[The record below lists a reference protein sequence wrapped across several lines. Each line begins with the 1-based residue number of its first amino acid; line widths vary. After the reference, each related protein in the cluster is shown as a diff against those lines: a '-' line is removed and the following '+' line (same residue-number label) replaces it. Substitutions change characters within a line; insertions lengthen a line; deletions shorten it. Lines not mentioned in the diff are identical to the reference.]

1 MNDDASSST
10 ASASRTA
17 DEGDPSASTGQRPQD
32 QENHDDPGGKGHHA
46 RMVEEFRRRFWVS
59 LLLTIPILAL
69 SPLIQSVLG
78 SEELLQFPGDLF
90 VLWGVSSVVFV
101 YGGWPF
107 LKGIYE
113 ELGEGQPGMMTLIAV
128 AITVAYVYSSA
139 VVFGL
144 SGSIFFW
151 ELATLIDVM
160 LVGHWIEMR
169 SVMGA
174 SKALEELAKLMPQT
188 AHRLT
193 ESGDLEEVPLDQLR
207 HGDRVLIRPGEKIP
221 ADGTV
226 VEGSSSVNEAMLT
239 GESVPV
245 PKEEGAEVIGGSI
258 NGEGALTVEVQ
269 KTGEEGYLSQVI
281 DMVQEAQE
289 TKSKTQDLANRA
301 AVWLTG
307 IALGGGA
314 ITLFAWSVVMEAD
327 FAFALERTVT
337 VMVITCP
344 HALGL
349 AVPLVV
355 AVSTALSAQN
365 GLLIRDR
372 TAFETARTLQ
382 AVIFDKTGTLT
393 EGRFGV
399 TDTICFADLSDRD
412 LLHYAAG
419 VESRSEHPI
428 ARGIVDAVD
437 DAPAVEGF
445 NAITG
450 KGAEGV
456 VDGRDVKVV
465 SPGYLREH
473 GYEMTDARYEAL
485 SGQGKTVVF
494 VLIDEEL
501 AGAVALAD
509 VIRAESKEA
518 VATLREK
525 GLQVMMLTGDNR
537 QVAEWVADELDLD
550 DYFAE
555 VLPDEKADKVQ
566 EVQGRGLTTAMVGDG
581 VNDAPAL
588 ATADVGIAIGA
599 GTDVAVETADI
610 VLVRNNPQD
619 VAAILKLAAATYRK
633 MVQNLWWAAGY
644 NIFAI
649 PVAAGVLYG
658 WGILFGP
665 AVGAALMS
673 LSTVIVAVNAR
684 FLTVER

>member
-1 MNDDASSST
+1 MV
-10 ASASRTA
+10 A
-17 DEGDPSASTGQRPQD
+17 D
-32 QENHDDPGGKGHHA
+32 
-46 RMVEEFRRRFWVS
+46 FRRRFWVS
-59 LLLTIPILAL
+59 LLLTGPILAL
-69 SPLIQSVLG
+69 SPLIQGVLG
-78 SEELLQFPGDLF
+78 VEKALQFPGDL
-90 VLWGVSSVVFV
+90 VALWAVSSVVFV

-113 ELGEGQPGMMTLIAV
+113 ELSDGTPGMMTLIAV

-193 ESGDLEEVPLDQLR
+193 ESGETEEVPLEALE

-226 VEGSSSVNEAMLT
+226 VEGTSSVNEAMLT

-245 PKEEGAEVIGGSI
+245 PKEEENEVIGGSI

-281 DMVQEAQE
+281 DMVEEAQE

-301 AVWLTG
+301 AVWLTA

-314 ITLFAWSVVMEAD
+314 LTMGVWSVVMGAD

-372 TAFETARTLQ
+372 TAFEAARNLE

-399 TDTICFADLSDRD
+399 TDTLSFNGMPEDE
-412 LLHYAAG
+412 LLRYAAA

-428 ARGIVDAVD
+428 AKGIVEAVD
-437 DAPAVEGF
+437 DAPGVEDF
-445 NAITG
+445 TSITG
-450 KGAEGV
+450 KGAEGR
-456 VDGRDVKVV
+456 VDGRDVKIV
-465 SPGYLREH
+465 SPGYLREN
-473 GYEMTDARYEAL
+473 GYEMTDARYEEL

-494 VLIDEEL
+494 VIIDEEL

-509 VIRAESKEA
+509 VIREESKEA
-518 VATLREK
+518 VATLRSM
-525 GLQVMMLTGDNR
+525 GIQVMMLTGDNR
-537 QVAEWVADELDLD
+537 QVAEWVAGELGLD

-555 VLPDEKADKVQ
+555 VLPDEKADKVR

-619 VAAILKLAAATYRK
+619 VTAILKLAQATYSK

-673 LSTVIVAVNAR
+673 LSTVIVAINAR
-684 FLTVER
+684 LLTVER